1 MNVSPAARI
10 SRTTGQIAGQSSPV
24 ASRISML
31 PIMIGRLWSG
41 RTAPADADAYEA
53 FLRDDLLPEVAELE
67 GAQGAYVLRRSD
79 GEQVEFV
86 TLTLFDSL
94 DAVRRFAG
102 AEEDVPVIEP
112 RAAEL
117 LADYDDRVRHF
128 EVVVR

>member
-1 MNVSPAARI
+1 
-10 SRTTGQIAGQSSPV
+10 
-24 ASRISML
+24 
-31 PIMIGRLWSG
+31 MIGRLWSG

-67 GAQGAYVLRRSD
+67 GAHGAYVLRRKD
-79 GEQVEFV
+79 GDRVEFV
-86 TLTLFDSL
+86 TLTLFESL

-102 AEEDVPVIEP
+102 ADEEVPVIEP

-128 EVVVR
+128 EVVVP